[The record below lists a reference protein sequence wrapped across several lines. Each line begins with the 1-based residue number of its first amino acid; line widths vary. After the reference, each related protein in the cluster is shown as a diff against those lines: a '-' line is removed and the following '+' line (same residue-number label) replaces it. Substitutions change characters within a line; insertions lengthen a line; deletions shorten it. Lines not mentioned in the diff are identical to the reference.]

1 MGSRNSLFR
10 WNSWQIRCQLHEQRA
25 YYAVIV
31 VDSSLTLM
39 HGKVTTI
46 AENNG
51 IAVLA
56 LSVVANVACRV
67 FRRQVLN
74 RLWNVLCL
82 SGKE

>member
-1 MGSRNSLFR
+1 
-10 WNSWQIRCQLHEQRA
+10 
-25 YYAVIV
+25 
-31 VDSSLTLM
+31 M